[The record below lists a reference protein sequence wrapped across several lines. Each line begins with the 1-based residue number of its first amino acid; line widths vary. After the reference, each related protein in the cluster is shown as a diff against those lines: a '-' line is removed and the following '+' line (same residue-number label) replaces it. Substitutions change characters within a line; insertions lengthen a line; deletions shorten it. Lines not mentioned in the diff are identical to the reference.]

1 MTDCNIQIKEQINK
15 KKDFAKCIFPT
26 FFLWIMAVKF
36 SNMNTSHTLLS
47 NICWLERD
55 HSDLRGAYISY
66 ICNKI
71 YSIKIFHD
79 LACSW
84 LKWRSSS
91 GDFLMAPS
99 MLIKLHNILFPWP
112 PKHCV
117 AFFATCVCRGSSCGS
132 RWSALVASLLCA
144 SWKQTENGTSE

>member
-1 MTDCNIQIKEQINK
+1 
-15 KKDFAKCIFPT
+15 
-26 FFLWIMAVKF
+26 MAVKF

-47 NICWLERD
+47 NICWLERN

-66 ICNKI
+66 ICKI
-71 YSIKIFHD
+71 YSMKLFHD

-84 LKWRSSS
+84 LEWRSSF

-117 AFFATCVCRGSSCGS
+117 AFLPLVCAEAAPVTAGGACWWLPCFVQGEDKQKMEQLSSAC
-132 RWSALVASLLCA
+132 
-144 SWKQTENGTSE
+144 